1 MNWEKCI
8 AEKTIKKIEPDKER
22 VRNMLQMTDI
32 RQEFWD
38 SLSVII
44 DDKYSSILVEGYYEV
59 IKELLTAYLNLNEFE
74 SSNHECLIRY
84 VKNYIL
90 LVDSI
95 PLRWHQHLVVFD
107 AQNSTNHQWFLST
120 TDSSLITYDSGV
132 EFCCFQKQNPKL
144 NFEAEKIDELRQI
157 RNKIDYRGFF
167 VKKEFFERNKL
178 EYQHIIKLLKKIN
191 KRKDVI
197 LKEK

>member
-74 SSNHECLIRY
+74 SSIR
-84 VKNYIL
+84 
-90 LVDSI
+90 DSHCSSQELHSA
-95 PLRWHQHLVVFD
+95 LR
-107 AQNSTNHQWFLST
+107 
-120 TDSSLITYDSGV
+120 
-132 EFCCFQKQNPKL
+132 
-144 NFEAEKIDELRQI
+144 
-157 RNKIDYRGFF
+157 
-167 VKKEFFERNKL
+167 
-178 EYQHIIKLLKKIN
+178 
-191 KRKDVI
+191 
-197 LKEK
+197 